1 MDTENGQES
10 SAAIVMGVHR
20 VEGLKTDRSGT
31 ASAGAGRVGSPS
43 RARGSGMRKAPD
55 VADWRN

>member
-20 VEGLKTDRSGT
+20 VEGLKTDGSGT
-31 ASAGAGRVGSPS
+31 ASAGTGRVGSPS

-55 VADWRN
+55 AADWRN